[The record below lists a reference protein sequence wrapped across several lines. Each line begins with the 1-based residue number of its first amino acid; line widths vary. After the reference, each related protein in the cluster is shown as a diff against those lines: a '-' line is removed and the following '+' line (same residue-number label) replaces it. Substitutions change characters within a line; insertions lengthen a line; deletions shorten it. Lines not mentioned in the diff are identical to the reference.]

1 MGKFTRAVILSGGT
15 LGPWALQ
22 HVNEEDLLIAADRG
36 AWFAVQHGLKPHM
49 ALGDFDSISEEQFQT
64 IQEASRQVNACDP
77 IKKDLTDTEM
87 AFEYALQSGVQSIV
101 LLGATGT
108 RMDHTLANIHL
119 LNKADKHGVEA
130 RIIDEHNEIR
140 MIRQR
145 SVIHRG
151 PYSYISL
158 LPLSEQV
165 TGITLS
171 GFRYPLQDA
180 VLTIG
185 ESLGISNEFAAD
197 SGTIDLKSG
206 KLLVIQSKDA

>member
-197 SGTIDLKSG
+197 NGTIDLKSG